1 MDSQLL
7 NILDAQLG
15 LQGIQTQE
23 QHPPASNFNIAHVLY
38 SLVNKLTLRLFLT
51 DVNLNIVHRSN
62 LYFTFIENN
71 SILQLQIYF

>member
-38 SLVNKLTLRLFLT
+38 SLVNKLTLRFLPM
-51 DVNLNIVHRSN
+51 SN
-62 LYFTFIENN
+62 LI
-71 SILQLQIYF
+71 

>member
-1 MDSQLL
+1 LGVSFVLFYNQMDSQLL

-38 SLVNKLTLRLFLT
+38 SLVNKLTLRFLPM
-51 DVNLNIVHRSN
+51 SN
-62 LYFTFIENN
+62 LI
-71 SILQLQIYF
+71 